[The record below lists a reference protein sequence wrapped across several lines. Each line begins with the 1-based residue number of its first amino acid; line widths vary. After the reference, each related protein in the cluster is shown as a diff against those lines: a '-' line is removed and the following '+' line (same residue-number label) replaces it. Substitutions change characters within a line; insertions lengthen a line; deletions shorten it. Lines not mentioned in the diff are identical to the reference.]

1 MSLWEIANAYEFDD
15 LSSELLSE
23 SIPFGLELVRNV
35 NRPSDAVEMDSDQL
49 PPFSQ
54 MGEDCKEQEVMQTS
68 LFEFVGS
75 GSSEDGI
82 FDSITLNDSLEQGEG
97 QAKVNLNKVV
107 GELINGLKNKSKKI
121 KPSRI
126 K

>member
-1 MSLWEIANAYEFDD
+1 MSLWDIAKGHDIDD

-23 SIPFGLELVRNV
+23 SIPFGFEFVGAV
-35 NRPSDAVEMDSDQL
+35 NRASVSIEMDCDQF
-49 PPFSQ
+49 PPLNQ
-54 MGEDCKEQEVMQTS
+54 MGEECKEQEAMQTS
-68 LFEFVGS
+68 LFEYVNN
-75 GSSEDGI
+75 GSSEDRI
-82 FDSITLNDSLEQGEG
+82 FDSITLNDSMEEAEGE
-97 QAKVNLNKVV
+97 AKVNLNKVV

>member
-49 PPFSQ
+49 PPFNQ

-68 LFEFVGS
+68 LFEFVSS

-107 GELINGLKNKSKKI
+107 GDLINGLKNKAKKI
-121 KPSRI
+121 NPSRI